1 MKILIE
7 NSTLTK
13 KYLKK
18 LYKRVLKFALA
29 EDFYTGGLVVGKVY
43 IGKLCFDIMI
53 ESTYSDI
60 YTARGR
66 GLTARLYV
74 QLYAGGIDTGYGY
87 TSILYP
93 YDYVD
98 EVDIDMSKVYTKKKF
113 KKRLIG
119 CIEELIGCDK
129 VYPNTDLKELA
140 EEELREW

>member
-1 MKILIE
+1 MKQLIE

-29 EDFYTGGLVVGKVY
+29 EDFYTGELVVGKVY
-43 IGKLCFDIMI
+43 IGKLCFNIMI

-74 QLYAGGIDTGYGY
+74 QLYAGGIDIGYGY
-87 TSILYP
+87 TSTLYP

-113 KKRLIG
+113 KKRLIR
-119 CIEELIGCDK
+119 CIEELIGCDR
-129 VYPNTDLKELA
+129 VYLNADLKELA
-140 EEELREW
+140 KEEVEEW

>member
-43 IGKLCFDIMI
+43 VGKLCFDIMI

-87 TSILYP
+87 TSTLYP

-98 EVDIDMSKVYTKKKF
+98 EADIDISEVYTKKKF

-119 CIEELIGCDK
+119 CIEGLIGCGK
-129 VYPNTDLKELA
+129 VYLNTDLKELA

>member
-87 TSILYP
+87 TP

-119 CIEELIGCDK
+119 CIEELIGCGR
-129 VYPNTDLKELA
+129 VYQNADLKKLA

>member
-1 MKILIE
+1 MKQLIE

-13 KYLKK
+13 KHLKK

-29 EDFYTGGLVVGKVY
+29 EDFCAEELVGKVY

-74 QLYAGGIDTGYGY
+74 QLYAGGIDISIS
-87 TSILYP
+87 TSTLYP

-119 CIEELIGCDK
+119 CIEELIGCDR
-129 VYPNTDLKELA
+129 VYPNVDLKKLA
-140 EEELREW
+140 EEEVEEW

>member
-1 MKILIE
+1 MKTLIE

-13 KYLKK
+13 KHLKK

-29 EDFYTGGLVVGKVY
+29 EDFCAEELVGKVY
-43 IGKLCFDIMI
+43 IGKLCFNIMI

-74 QLYAGGIDTGYGY
+74 QLYAGGIGTGYGY
-87 TSILYP
+87 TSTLYP

-113 KKRLIG
+113 KKRLIR
-119 CIEELIGCDK
+119 CIEELIGCDR
-129 VYPNTDLKELA
+129 VYLNADLKELA
-140 EEELREW
+140 KEEVEEW

>member
-1 MKILIE
+1 M
-7 NSTLTK
+7 
-13 KYLKK
+13 KK

-29 EDFYTGGLVVGKVY
+29 EDFCAEELVGKVY
-43 IGKLCFDIMI
+43 VGKLCFDIMI

-87 TSILYP
+87 TSTLYP

-98 EVDIDMSKVYTKKKF
+98 EADIDISEVYTKKKF

-119 CIEELIGCDK
+119 CIEGLIGCGK
-129 VYPNTDLKELA
+129 VYLNTDLKELA

>member
-74 QLYAGGIDTGYGY
+74 QLYAGGIDTGYGN

-98 EVDIDMSKVYTKKKF
+98 EADIDISEVYTKKKF

-119 CIEELIGCDK
+119 CIEELIGCGR
-129 VYPNTDLKELA
+129 VYSNADLKELA

>member
-1 MKILIE
+1 MKQLIE

-29 EDFYTGGLVVGKVY
+29 EDFYTGELVVGKVY
-43 IGKLCFDIMI
+43 IGKLCFNIMI

-74 QLYAGGIDTGYGY
+74 QL
-87 TSILYP
+87 
-93 YDYVD
+93 
-98 EVDIDMSKVYTKKKF
+98 
-113 KKRLIG
+113 
-119 CIEELIGCDK
+119 CDR

>member
-87 TSILYP
+87 TSKIYP

-98 EVDIDMSKVYTKKKF
+98 EADIDISEVYTKKKF

-119 CIEELIGCDK
+119 CIEGLIGCGK
-129 VYPNTDLKELA
+129 VYLNTDLKELA

>member
-13 KYLKK
+13 RYLKK

-87 TSILYP
+87 TSIIYP

-98 EVDIDMSKVYTKKKF
+98 EADIDMSEVYTKKKF

-119 CIEELIGCDK
+119 CIEGLIGCGK
-129 VYPNTDLKELA
+129 VYSNTDLKELA

>member
-1 MKILIE
+1 MKQLIE

-29 EDFYTGGLVVGKVY
+29 EDFYTGELVVGKVY
-43 IGKLCFDIMI
+43 IGKLCFNIMI

-66 GLTARLYV
+66 GLTARLYA

-87 TSILYP
+87 TSTLYP

-119 CIEELIGCDK
+119 CIEGLIGCGK

>member
-60 YTARGR
+60 Y
-66 GLTARLYV
+66 
-74 QLYAGGIDTGYGY
+74 
-87 TSILYP
+87 
-93 YDYVD
+93 DYVD
-98 EVDIDMSKVYTKKKF
+98 EADIDMSEVYTKKKF

-119 CIEELIGCDK
+119 CIEELIGCGR
-129 VYPNTDLKELA
+129 VYPNADLKKLA

>member
-74 QLYAGGIDTGYGY
+74 QLYAGGIDTGY
-87 TSILYP
+87 
-93 YDYVD
+93 DYVD
-98 EVDIDMSKVYTKKKF
+98 EADIDISEVYTKKKF

-119 CIEELIGCDK
+119 CIEGLIGCGR
-129 VYPNTDLKELA
+129 VYPNADLKKLA

>member
-1 MKILIE
+1 MKQLIE

-13 KYLKK
+13 KHLKK
-18 LYKRVLKFALA
+18 LYKRVLKIALA
-29 EDFYTGGLVVGKVY
+29 EDFCAEELVGKVY

-87 TSILYP
+87 TP

-113 KKRLIG
+113 KKRLIR
-119 CIEELIGCDK
+119 CIEELIGCDR
-129 VYPNTDLKELA
+129 VYLNADLKELA
-140 EEELREW
+140 KEEVEEW

>member
-1 MKILIE
+1 MKQLIE

-98 EVDIDMSKVYTKKKF
+98 EADIDMSEVYTKKKF

-119 CIEELIGCDK
+119 CIEELIGCGK
-129 VYPNTDLKELA
+129 VYSNTDLKELA

>member
-1 MKILIE
+1 MKQLIE

-13 KYLKK
+13 KHLKK

-29 EDFYTGGLVVGKVY
+29 EDFYTGELVVGKVY
-43 IGKLCFDIMI
+43 IGKLCFNIMI

-87 TSILYP
+87 TPTLYP

-113 KKRLIG
+113 KKRLIR
-119 CIEELIGCDK
+119 CIEELIGCDR
-129 VYPNTDLKELA
+129 VYLNTDLKELA
-140 EEELREW
+140 KEEVEEW

>member
-1 MKILIE
+1 MKQLIE

-87 TSILYP
+87 TSTLYP

-98 EVDIDMSKVYTKKKF
+98 EADIDMSEVYTKKKF

-119 CIEELIGCDK
+119 CIEGLIGCGK
-129 VYPNTDLKELA
+129 VYLNTDLKELA
-140 EEELREW
+140 EEEVEEW

>member
-43 IGKLCFDIMI
+43 VRKLCFDIMI

-87 TSILYP
+87 TSTLYP

-98 EVDIDMSKVYTKKKF
+98 EADIDISEVYTKKKF

-119 CIEELIGCDK
+119 CIEGLIGCGK
-129 VYPNTDLKELA
+129 VYLNTDLKELA

>member
-87 TSILYP
+87 TSTLYP

-98 EVDIDMSKVYTKKKF
+98 EADIDMSEVYTKKKF

-119 CIEELIGCDK
+119 CIEGLIGCGK
-129 VYPNTDLKELA
+129 VYPNVDLKELA
-140 EEELREW
+140 EEEVEEW